1 LQGERGGRRH
11 HSQKRSR
18 NGRRACF
25 FPIRDRLFMPIH
37 VGMISDAKPLRIAAA
52 ADLHYSR
59 TSKAHLQPLFA
70 EASDAADVLLLCGD
84 LTDYGHVE
92 EAQVLA
98 EDIRAHATIPVLAV
112 LGNHDF
118 ETGHATEIVDV
129 LEKAGVK
136 VLDGETVEIGGVGFA
151 GVCGFGGGF
160 GQLMLDPW
168 GEPLIKSFVQEAV
181 DQSLRLERAL
191 GRLHTPQRVALL
203 HYAPIKATI
212 EGENPELFP
221 FLGCSRLED
230 PINRFKVDIVFHG
243 HAHNGTPE
251 GATTTGVPVFNVALP
266 LLARTQPD
274 ARHFRLIE
282 LPPPKLAPPI
292 AALRA

>member
-1 LQGERGGRRH
+1 M
-11 HSQKRSR
+11 S
-18 NGRRACF
+18 
-25 FPIRDRLFMPIH
+25 
-37 VGMISDAKPLRIAAA
+37 MISDAKPLRIAAA
-52 ADLHYSR
+52 ADLHYHRGSQ
-59 TSKAHLQPLFA
+59 AHLQPLFA
-70 EASDAADVLLLCGD
+70 AASTSADVLLLCGD

-98 EDIRAHATIPVLAV
+98 EDIRAHATIPVIAV

-118 ETGHATEIVDV
+118 ETGHSTEIIAC
-129 LEKAGVK
+129 LEKAGVQ
-136 VLDGETVEIGGVGFA
+136 VLDGECAEVGGVGFA

-191 GRLHTPQRVALL
+191 GRLHTKQRVALL

-212 EGENPELFP
+212 MGEDPELFP

-230 PINRFKVDIVFHG
+230 PLNRFKVDVVFHG
-243 HAHNGTPE
+243 HAHNGAPQGE
-251 GATTTGVPVFNVALP
+251 TTAKVPVFNVALP
-266 LLARTQPD
+266 LLAKTQPD
-274 ARHFRLIE
+274 HSHFRLFE
-282 LPPPKLAPPI
+282 LPPPA
-292 AALRA
+292 